1 MTTISFIL
9 YDNIYYFLGIT
20 NNVSLSGN
28 YSCLGVTIKLKRR
41 YKLFLIQ
48 VYAPSILI
56 VILSWVSYWLNTDA
70 IPARVSLGILTVL
83 TVSSSGNINVGMS
96 QRVSYIRAIDVWN
109 AACLILVFAAVV
121 EYAYVRRR
129 MESVCSDKL
138 QKVYRYTEQR

>member
-20 NNVSLSGN
+20 NNVSLSVN

-56 VILSWVSYWLNTDA
+56 VMLAWVSYWLNTDA

-83 TVSSSGNINVGMS
+83 TLSYSGNMSVGMS

-109 AACLILVFAAVV
+109 ATCLILVFATVV
-121 EYAYVRRR
+121 KYAYVRRR
-129 MESVCSDKL
+129 KESVCSDKL
-138 QKVYRYTEQR
+138 QKAYRYTEQR